1 MSTTRSKLRNKAQSA
16 ILQYAFF
23 RWESAVVLAGTI
35 LLSVLLPRPFR
46 WWPVWGWPLLG
57 LLGLAGVVYSSLADA
72 ETNARI
78 LRELLQ
84 QQFDPRKVNDE
95 SLRREVETALEYQ
108 RRIEAQARSQRPG
121 VLRDRLE
128 YTAGQLSDWIGNI
141 YELALKLDGYRRDEL
156 LAQEWETVPQ
166 EIEELAARRRL
177 ESDPTVQRE
186 LNAVLES
193 KGEQWQALRALDARM
208 KQAELQLEQSMA
220 ALATVHSQVQLIDA
234 RDVANGR
241 SDRLEADIRDQI
253 ERLNDLI
260 VSIDEIS
267 DQMSGEISGA

>member
-1 MSTTRSKLRNKAQSA
+1 MQ
-16 ILQYAFF
+16 
-23 RWESAVVLAGTI
+23 
-35 LLSVLLPRPFR
+35 
-46 WWPVWGWPLLG
+46 
-57 LLGLAGVVYSSLADA
+57 
-72 ETNARI
+72 
-78 LRELLQ
+78 ELFQ

-121 VLRDRLE
+121 ALRDRLE
-128 YTAGQLSDWIGNI
+128 HTAGQLSDWIGNI
-141 YELALKLDGYRRDEL
+141 YRLALKLDGYRRDEL
-156 LAQEWETVPQ
+156 LARERETVPQ

-177 ESDPTVQRE
+177 ESDPAVQRE

-208 KQAELQLEQSMA
+208 KQAELQLEQSTA

-234 RDVANGR
+234 RDVASGR
-241 SDRLEADIRDQI
+241 SDRLEADIREQI

-260 VSIDEIS
+260 ASIDEIS